1 MEEGCNWMAESR
13 KRKKCLCLDLGER
26 DWQTEGSLCLLK
38 TQPRRSLACSSY
50 DISLYRRRTGEW

>member
-13 KRKKCLCLDLGER
+13 KRKKCLYLDLGER

-38 TQPRRSLACSSY
+38 TQPRRCLACSSY
-50 DISLYRRRTGEW
+50 AVLLLQKKNG